1 MNQLSQQSMM
11 NSSLHQLRAPIHSHL
26 YGGHTT
32 SLLSYNFDISD
43 IDAIDQN
50 PQAAVTMIITLQ
62 ESHETE
68 IRELVKLCRETGLFS
83 KTCRIFL
90 RFDKEH
96 SRRITNYCKLN
107 CENVEVFSANEQ
119 SIFEFLQVRG
129 QTINNGR
136 DDASEDE
143 QKYVLCVDFTR
154 LKKNNETFDLLLRHT
169 IGEWKYCLQLF
180 HNDDDIRGVGLFP
193 VPEDLSKDS
202 DFWYDTFWLK
212 VQPGTALTRLQKKEK
227 LELLY
232 ASKSTWFSSE
242 SQIEDTTFLYDLSS
256 TASLIQKGSSSP
268 TSDSNIKEMSTSTT
282 EQVRQLPSSTV
293 SVSIRRQKAV
303 KSGSTMSIRRP
314 PVDSAVSPVGP
325 IETTNGT
332 TAPIVPE
339 TLVVQAQ
346 RFETVTTNGTA
357 TPIVPDTLVIKA
369 QRFET
374 VTPNETTS
382 PIVPQT
388 LVVQAQ
394 TLQTTTNE
402 TTTSLDD
409 TV

>member
-1 MNQLSQQSMM
+1 MQMNQLSQQSMM
-11 NSSLHQLRAPIHSHL
+11 NSSLHKLRAPIHSHL

-50 PQAAVTMIITLQ
+50 PRAVVTMIITLQ

-68 IRELVKLCRETGLFS
+68 IRELVKLCRETELFS
-83 KTCRIFL
+83 KTRRIFL
-90 RFDKEH
+90 RFGKEH

-136 DDASEDE
+136 DDASEGA
-143 QKYVLCVDFTR
+143 QNYVLCVDFTR

-180 HNDDDIRGVGLFP
+180 HNDDAIRGVGLFP

-212 VQPGTALTRLQKKEK
+212 VQPRTALTRLQKKEK

-268 TSDSNIKEMSTSTT
+268 TSDSNVKDMSTSTT
-282 EQVRQLPSSTV
+282 EQVRQLPSSID

-314 PVDSAVSPVGP
+314 PVDSDGPV
-325 IETTNGT
+325 ETTTTSPIVPETLVIQAQTFERTTNET

-339 TLVVQAQ
+339 TLVIQAQ
-346 RFETVTTNGTA
+346 RFETTTNETTA
-357 TPIVPDTLVIKA
+357 PIVPETLVI
-369 QRFET
+369 
-374 VTPNETTS
+374 
-382 PIVPQT
+382 
-388 LVVQAQ
+388 QAQ
-394 TLQTTTNE
+394 TFETTTNE
-402 TTTSLDD
+402 TVTSVDD

>member
-1 MNQLSQQSMM
+1 MQMNQLSQQSMM
-11 NSSLHQLRAPIHSHL
+11 NSSLHQLRAPNHSHL

-50 PQAAVTMIITLQ
+50 PQAVVTMVITLQ

-83 KTCRIFL
+83 KTGRIFL

-129 QTINNGR
+129 QTINGR
-136 DDASEDE
+136 EDASEDE

-180 HNDDDIRGVGLFP
+180 HNDDAIRGVGLFP

-212 VQPGTALTRLQKKEK
+212 VQPRTTLTRLQKKEK

-232 ASKSTWFSSE
+232 ASKATWFSSE

-256 TASLIQKGSSSP
+256 TASLIQKGAS
-268 TSDSNIKEMSTSTT
+268 TSDSNIKSMTTSTSPTT
-282 EQVRQLPSSTV
+282 EHVRQLPSSTG
-293 SVSIRRQKAV
+293 SVSIRRQKALR
-303 KSGSTMSIRRP
+303 SGPTMSIRRA

-325 IETTNGT
+325 VETTT
-332 TAPIVPE
+332 VPVVPE

-346 RFETVTTNGTA
+346 TFEKVTSA
-357 TPIVPDTLVIKA
+357 
-369 QRFET
+369 
-374 VTPNETTS
+374 
-382 PIVPQT
+382 PQENASS
-388 LVVQAQ
+388 V
-394 TLQTTTNE
+394 
-402 TTTSLDD
+402 DD